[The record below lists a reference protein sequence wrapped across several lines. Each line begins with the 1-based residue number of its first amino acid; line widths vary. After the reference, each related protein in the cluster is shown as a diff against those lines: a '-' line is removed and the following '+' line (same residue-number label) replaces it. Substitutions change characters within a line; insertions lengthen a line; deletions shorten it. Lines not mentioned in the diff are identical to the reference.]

1 MSAPFTLQAFAATAM
16 KVSDRKTVPPRALQ
30 TQNTHQKKSG
40 RFNTIQRVM

>member
-30 TQNTHQKKSG
+30 TQNAHQKSG